1 MENNDFEG
9 VSVMK
14 VLRPAGSDEF
24 RAAFGI
30 APSDLM
36 RTAEEYM
43 TRAYAPYSNFPVGA
57 AILLEGGIVEGG
69 CNVENASYGMSLCAE
84 RVAMSKAISEGHH
97 KPLAI
102 AVSAMPGVFCPPCGA
117 CRQFLSEFNPNL
129 TVVLMNGSKL
139 DLFSLDTLFPCN
151 FVLNDMKNA

>member
-1 MENNDFEG
+1 
-9 VSVMK
+9 
-14 VLRPAGSDEF
+14 
-24 RAAFGI
+24 
-30 APSDLM
+30 
-36 RTAEEYM
+36 
-43 TRAYAPYSNFPVGA
+43 VGA

-139 DLFSLDTLFPCN
+139 DLFGLDTLFPCN